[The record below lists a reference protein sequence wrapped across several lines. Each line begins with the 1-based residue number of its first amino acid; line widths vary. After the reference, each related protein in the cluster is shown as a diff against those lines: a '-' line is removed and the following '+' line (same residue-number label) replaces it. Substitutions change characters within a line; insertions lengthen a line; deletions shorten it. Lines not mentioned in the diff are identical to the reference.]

1 MAKRDNIRRA
11 LARARVARRQWVDVP
26 GVPNA
31 RAFVDQY
38 ARPDWWRS
46 LEGDKARAV
55 RAAQADRRILPGPHT
70 ACGPAAERAR
80 GLDVADDLLP
90 KPGAH
95 YREQAARGILDRF
108 GGGRA

>member
-31 RAFVDQY
+31 RAD
-38 ARPDWWRS
+38 
-46 LEGDKARAV
+46 RA
-55 RAAQADRRILPGPHT
+55 
-70 ACGPAAERAR
+70 